1 LISLCRAYEFILEH
15 LTEFA
20 ISKSESTKEKE
31 LALSLYE
38 KLTSYNAFLFIH
50 LYRDLAGIM
59 ARTTRLLQSQN
70 LQIRDVGRFILNL
83 CTSLKINYSEDF
95 LLPTEM
101 LGDGV
106 TDNVIDEL
114 FGKAG
119 KFYLEVLQLI
129 FRSS

>member
-1 LISLCRAYEFILEH
+1 
-15 LTEFA
+15 
-20 ISKSESTKEKE
+20 
-31 LALSLYE
+31 
-38 KLTSYNAFLFIH
+38 
-50 LYRDLAGIM
+50 M
-59 ARTTRLLQSQN
+59 ARTTSLLQSQN

-83 CTSLKINYSEDF
+83 YTSLKINYSEDF

-101 LGDGV
+101 LEDGV
-106 TDNVIDEL
+106 TNNVIDEL